1 MSAFK
6 TLLTSDII
14 VTPFEVNKTFTFEG
28 SASLANPNVGIDRF
42 YGNYVPKLQI
52 TNPVYYTGYLTTQSR
67 GSIYNSIQELYYSN
81 YSASRYNASGSYE
94 NYLANTLNNSVQDA
108 LGAVAPNGAIDRYFP
123 HTSSYAESTIGV
135 VSIPT
140 RLYGEGIQ
148 PGSVRLKTATASLAD
163 DGQGNIYDIAS
174 YVNVGN
180 VIYEHGLIVITSNIT
195 IGVSQVAKYGKA
207 RYGGNYV
214 YTSATG
220 VGKYLIPEIISGQ
233 LTCSFTSR
241 TTLYET
247 QVKCTI
253 SPNEFTA
260 TLNPTIFQNTGSVYG
275 FATGSYFGPY
285 ITTVGLY
292 NENQDLL
299 AVAKLSQPIQSS
311 PTTDTTILINLDR

>member
-28 SASLANPNVGIDRF
+28 SASLVNSNVGIDRF
-42 YGNYVPKLQI
+42 YGNYLPKLD
-52 TNPVYYTGYLTTQSR
+52 TSNPAYQTGYLSTQSR
-67 GSIYNSIQELYYSN
+67 GAIYNSIKELYYSN
-81 YSASRYNASGSYE
+81 FSSSRYNASGSYE
-94 NYLANTLNNSVQDA
+94 NYLANTLNNSVQEA
-108 LGAVAPNGAIDRYFP
+108 LQVSYPNGAIDRYFP
-123 HTSSYAESTIGV
+123 YTRSYAESTIGV

-140 RLYGEGIQ
+140 KLYGDGIQ
-148 PGSVRLKTATASLAD
+148 PGSLRLRTATASLAD
-163 DGQGNIYDIAS
+163 DGQGNVYDTDSFKYVGNIIYD
-174 YVNVGN
+174 
-180 VIYEHGLIVITSNIT
+180 HGLIILTNNIVV
-195 IGVSQVAKYGKA
+195 GVPEVALYGRA

-220 VGKYLIPEIISGQ
+220 VGQFLIPDIISGN

-241 TTLYET
+241 LTIQQT
-247 QVKCTI
+247 QIKCTI
-253 SPNEFTA
+253 QPNEFTT
-260 TLNPTIFQNTGSVYG
+260 TLNPTVFDGTGSVKY

-311 PTTDTTILINLDR
+311 PTTDTTILVNIDR